1 MPGDLIR
8 QTYPEA
14 ERKTAP
20 EVWLTHAAF
29 YGGKCSK
36 KRETQKG
43 MVKGVPRGEAGAD
56 ALRGVNKRAW
66 DVGVPAEW
74 SVPSAG
80 DPA

>member
-14 ERKTAP
+14 EKKSAP
-20 EVWLTHAAF
+20 EVWSTHAAF

-43 MVKGVPRGEAGAD
+43 MVKGVPRG
-56 ALRGVNKRAW
+56 RAE
-66 DVGVPAEW
+66 GRMPYGKAINEL
-74 SVPSAG
+74 G
-80 DPA
+80 T